1 MPKRRMLRI
10 VAYPDIEEAVPYAVR
25 IIESHLLKEAL
36 NVSVIHLSAS
46 QEGRPHALVLRL
58 PATANG
64 LIAGLV
70 RACGLPAE
78 SETEVDPQSI
88 TGAIVNVRFSVL
100 PGNPQPQPIAFEPL
114 RKEETHAQ

>member
-1 MPKRRMLRI
+1 MHDSGASRRGARTCVCNWRSCERRDHATHFSPAFQVKGGLRTMP
-10 VAYPDIEEAVPYAVR
+10 
-25 IIESHLLKEAL
+25 
-36 NVSVIHLSAS
+36 
-46 QEGRPHALVLRL
+46 

-88 TGAIVNVRFSVL
+88 AGAIVNVRFSVL